1 MIKPELF
8 HFWEPPKVFTG
19 SSLGRNEYSMDK
31 NYKPRS
37 GRHTITGSLAQ
48 RIIKQIKLEG
58 IYDKGEIVLDGNF
71 EECDIGY
78 YKIDI
83 KSKKDFLL
91 RGNFY
96 TFVGKTLSGRDLTHN
111 ECKEIMDLPAVSCT
125 HDGVKI
131 GEMDWWKGEKKLYHK
146 LDDIVSAKP
155 FIEKVMSENSNA
167 EKEEIEQIKQYTNYK
182 KSELQKNI
190 NRIEYQ
196 LKTFERGLSNVSSL
210 EEKLTLKKILR
221 HFKKN
226 I

>member
-1 MIKPELF
+1 
-8 HFWEPPKVFTG
+8 
-19 SSLGRNEYSMDK
+19 
-31 NYKPRS
+31 
-37 GRHTITGSLAQ
+37 
-48 RIIKQIKLEG
+48 
-58 IYDKGEIVLDGNF
+58 
-71 EECDIGY
+71 
-78 YKIDI
+78 
-83 KSKKDFLL
+83 
-91 RGNFY
+91 
-96 TFVGKTLSGRDLTHN
+96 
-111 ECKEIMDLPAVSCT
+111 MDLPAVSCT

-210 EEKLTLKKILR
+210 EEKLTLKKNIALLQKEYMKSKQSLFFDEMR
-221 HFKKN
+221 LDQELENKIKELTEKAELVSEIKRMFVIKIKKKE
-226 I
+226 